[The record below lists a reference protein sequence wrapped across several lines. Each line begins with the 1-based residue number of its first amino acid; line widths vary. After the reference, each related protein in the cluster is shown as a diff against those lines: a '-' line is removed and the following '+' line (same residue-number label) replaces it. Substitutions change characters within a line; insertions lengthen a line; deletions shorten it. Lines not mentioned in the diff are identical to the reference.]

1 MTTMPIIWNVRV
13 EAWLK
18 AIRKRILSPVAELP
32 TEFAST
38 TEHLTPAQAA
48 RLRYRPIRRGGK
60 WGRKWQYAWFHCKVN
75 VPRAPEGRSFVLTG
89 DIDTESVV
97 FVNGRPVGGLNR
109 LHSELD
115 LSRLVKGGGTLK
127 VLIETYAGHG
137 PTPAHLPYLL
147 PGKEPLQPVTRT
159 FKGLWLAEWNEQA
172 YQLWL
177 DATTVWGLAKS
188 LPGDSL
194 RRHRLEK
201 ALKEVT
207 ALVDPEAE
215 AEIFDGSF
223 AAAKAVLADLLSAR
237 NGPTMPEMFCFGHAH
252 LDVAWLWPLAQTYR
266 KAGATFSTAL
276 SLMKQYPEY
285 RFLQSQAQLYEYV
298 RRDYPDI
305 FNGIRWAVRRGQ
317 WIPDGAMWVEP
328 DTNISGGEALIRQ
341 FLYGKRYFKEHF
353 GIDSEVC
360 WLPDVFGYSGS
371 LPQILLGC
379 GVKYFTTAK
388 IFWNLHGGTTF
399 PYETFTWE
407 GIDGSGV
414 LAHFHRDY
422 NAETHPEAVA
432 RRWADCVHKDGT
444 DKFLYPF
451 GWGDGG
457 GGPTR
462 DHLEYLRRE
471 GDLEGLPRTRIASPR
486 EFFAALEKAGPPQDR
501 YVGELYYEFHRGTYT
516 SQARTK
522 RGNRKGEFALRE
534 AEIWSAAAAI
544 LRGRRVPRERL
555 EKAWKALLLNQFH
568 DVLPGSSIRRVY
580 EEAEA
585 LYGEILSECGNI
597 ASAAKRAIAPGR
609 LPRRGD
615 GWTVWNS
622 LSWRREA
629 LVSLPVEG
637 KVGQAVDDS
646 GSVLPSQ
653 VIGRG
658 KSRRLLVAVP
668 NVPSVGCKTIK
679 LLPGKSAD
687 CPSPVTAR
695 AGRGGIIMENEH
707 LRLLIDKRG
716 QITQLLD
723 KVADRQLVK
732 TGEVM
737 NRLELYRDNPA
748 KFDAWD
754 IDEPYK
760 TAPVRIGPAQRVEVI
775 ADGPLEA
782 RVAVARKVG
791 RSVLNQEIVLRAG
804 SRRIDFETRVD
815 WRETHRLL
823 KAAFPADLSSATL
836 RGEIQFGHVVR
847 PTHRNTE
854 FEKARFEWPAQKW
867 ADLSEANYG
876 VAVLNDCK
884 YGYDILDGVLRLSLL
899 RAPVAPDLQAD
910 QGEHTFTY
918 ALLAHNCGFAESG
931 VVRAAYE
938 LNAPVAVE
946 TGRCATRLSS
956 SKSEGEFS
964 LLQVS
969 GSTVVVETVKLAE
982 DGGDLVVRL
991 YESAGGAARV
1001 RLSVAAPIKSAAECN
1016 MLETPRRKLRIT
1028 GDSEILLKFRAFEI
1042 KTVRLCLKKK

>member
-1 MTTMPIIWNVRV
+1 MTMPIIWNVRV
-13 EAWLK
+13 ESWLK
-18 AIRKRILSPVAELP
+18 AIRNRVLSPVAELP
-32 TEFAST
+32 TEFAVTS
-38 TEHLTPAQAA
+38 EHLTPAHAA
-48 RLRYRPIRRGGK
+48 RLRYRPIRRGRK
-60 WGRKWQYAWFHCKVN
+60 WGRKWQYAWFRCKVD
-75 VPRAPEGRSFVLTG
+75 VPHAPKGKAYVLTG
-89 DIDTESVV
+89 NTDTESVV
-97 FVNGRPVGGLNR
+97 FVAGRAIGGLNR
-109 LHSELD
+109 LHSKLD
-115 LSRLVKGGGTLK
+115 LSRLVKGSGTLK

-137 PTPAHLPYLL
+137 PTPSHRPYVLD
-147 PGKEPLQPVTRT
+147 PIPSTPPAQQT
-159 FKGLWLAEWNEQA
+159 FKGLWLAEWNEQT

-177 DATTVWGLAKS
+177 DATTVWGLAKT
-188 LPGDSL
+188 LPDDSL
-194 RRHRLEK
+194 RRYRLEN

-215 AEIFDGSF
+215 PKTFDGSL
-223 AAAKAVLADLLSAR
+223 AAARSVLAGLLAAR

-276 SLMKQYPEY
+276 ALMKQYPEY

-305 FNGIRWAVRRGQ
+305 FDGIRRAVRRGQ
-317 WIPDGAMWVEP
+317 WIADGAMWVEP
-328 DTNISGGEALIRQ
+328 DTNISGGESLIRQ
-341 FLYGKRYFKEHF
+341 FLYGKRFFKENF

-360 WLPDVFGYSGS
+360 WLPDVFGYNGN

-379 GVKYFTTAK
+379 GVKYFSTAK

-407 GIDGSGV
+407 GIDGSEV

-422 NAETHPEAVA
+422 NAETHPEAIA

-486 EFFAALEKAGPPQDR
+486 EFFAELEKSGPPQDR

-516 SQARTK
+516 SQARIK
-522 RGNRKGEFALRE
+522 RGNRKCEFALRE
-534 AEIWSAAAAI
+534 AEIFSAVASI
-544 LRGRRVPRERL
+544 TQNQKVPRERL
-555 EKAWKALLLNQFH
+555 EKAWKNLLLNQFH
-568 DVLPGSSIRRVY
+568 DILPGSSIRRVY

-585 LYGEILSECGNI
+585 LYGEILAECEEI
-597 ASAAKRAIAPGR
+597 TSSAKKAIATGQA
-609 LPRRGD
+609 
-615 GWTVWNS
+615 GWTIWNT
-622 LSWRREA
+622 LSWRRDTIA
-629 LVSLPVEG
+629 SLPVEG
-637 KVGQAVDDS
+637 KVGQAVDCD
-646 GSVLPSQ
+646 GTPLPSQ
-653 VIGRG
+653 IIGRG
-658 KSRRLLVAVP
+658 KNRRLLVAVP
-668 NVPSVGCKTIK
+668 NVPSVGCKTIQ
-679 LLPGKSAD
+679 LLPGKPAD
-687 CPSPVTAR
+687 CPSSVTAR

-723 KVADRQLVK
+723 KVAGRQLVK

-737 NRLELYRDNPA
+737 NRLELYRDNPS

-760 TAPVRIGPAQRVEVI
+760 TTPVRIGPAQRVEII

-782 RVAVARKVG
+782 RVAVTRKVG
-791 RSVLNQEIVLRAG
+791 RSSLHQEIVLCAG
-804 SRRIDFETRVD
+804 SRRIDFETCVD
-815 WRETHRLL
+815 WKETHRLL
-823 KAAFPADLSSATL
+823 KVAFPAELSSVTL

-867 ADLSEANYG
+867 ADLSEAHYG
-876 VAVLNDCK
+876 MAVLNDCK

-899 RAPVAPDLQAD
+899 RAPEAPDAQAD
-910 QGEHTFTY
+910 RGEHSFTY
-918 ALLAHNCGFAESG
+918 SLLAHNCGFAESG

-938 LNAPVAVE
+938 LNVPAAVDPE
-946 TGRCATRLSS
+946 RYTD
-956 SKSEGEFS
+956 GEFS
-964 LLQVS
+964 FLQVS
-969 GSTVVVETVKLAE
+969 GNSVVVETLKIAE
-982 DGGDLVVRL
+982 DGGDLIVRL
-991 YESAGGAARV
+991 YESVGGAVKV
-1001 RLSVAAPIKSAAECN
+1001 RLNVSAPIKTASECD
-1016 MLETPRRKLRIT
+1016 MLETPQRKLRVSKNGAIT
-1028 GDSEILLKFRAFEI
+1028 LNFRAFEI
-1042 KTVRLCLKKK
+1042 KTVRVGLCRKLR

>member
-1 MTTMPIIWNVRV
+1 M
-13 EAWLK
+13 K
-18 AIRKRILSPVAELP
+18 AIRERVLSPVAELP
-32 TEFAST
+32 TEFAT
-38 TEHLTPAQAA
+38 TSEHLTPAQAVG
-48 RLRYRPIRRGGK
+48 LRYRPIRRDRK
-60 WGRKWQYAWFHCKVN
+60 WGQKWEYAWFRCKVD
-75 VPRAPEGRSFVLTG
+75 VPRAPKGKAFVLTG
-89 DIDTESVV
+89 NTDAESVV
-97 FVNGRPVGGLNR
+97 FVNGQAVSGLNQF
-109 LHSELD
+109 HSEVD
-115 LSRLVKGGGTLK
+115 LSRLVKGAGVVK

-137 PTPAHLPYLL
+137 PTPANLPYLL
-147 PGKEPLQPVTRT
+147 PGKEPIQPVTRT
-159 FKGLWLAEWNEQA
+159 FKGLWLAELNESA

-177 DATTVWGLAKS
+177 DATTVWGLAKA

-194 RRHRLEK
+194 RRHRLESG
-201 ALKEVT
+201 LKEVT

-215 AEIFDGSF
+215 AEIFDGSLS
-223 AAAKAVLADLLSAR
+223 AARAVLADLLAAR

-266 KAGATFSTAL
+266 KVGATFSTAL

-305 FNGIRWAVRRGQ
+305 FDGIRRAVRRGQ
-317 WIPDGAMWVEP
+317 WIADGSMWVEP

-360 WLPDVFGYSGS
+360 WLPDVFGYNGN

-379 GVKYFTTAK
+379 GVKYFSTAK
-388 IFWNLHGGTTF
+388 IFWNLYGGTTF
-399 PYETFTWE
+399 PYETFIWE

-414 LAHFHRDY
+414 LTHLHRNY

-432 RRWADCVHKDGT
+432 KRWADCVHKGEA

-471 GDLEGLPRTRIASPR
+471 GDLEGLPRTRYASPR
-486 EFFAALEKAGPPQDR
+486 EFFAELEKSGPPQDR
-501 YVGELYYEFHRGTYT
+501 YVGELYFEFHRGTYT

-522 RGNRKGEFALRE
+522 RGNRKCEFALRA
-534 AEIWSAAAAI
+534 AEIWSVVAQTM
-544 LRGRRVPRERL
+544 RGRKWPRERL
-555 EKAWKALLLNQFH
+555 EKSWKDLLLNQFH
-568 DVLPGSSIRRVY
+568 DILPGSSIRRVY

-585 LYGEILSECGNI
+585 LYEEILTECGNI
-597 ASAAKRAIAPGR
+597 ASAARRAVAPGR
-609 LPRRGD
+609 D

-622 LSWRREA
+622 LSWRRDVMA
-629 LVSLPVEG
+629 SLPVEG
-637 KVGQAVDDS
+637 KVSQAVDCN
-646 GSVLPSQ
+646 GNPLPGQ
-653 VIGRG
+653 ILGRG
-658 KSRRLLVAVP
+658 RSRRLLVAVP

-679 LLPGKSAD
+679 LLPGKSAP

-695 AGRGGIIMENEH
+695 AERGGILMENEH
-707 LRLLIDKRG
+707 LRLRIDKRG
-716 QITQLLD
+716 EITQLLD
-723 KVADRQLVK
+723 KAADRQLIRPAQTV
-732 TGEVM
+732 
-737 NRLELYRDNPA
+737 NRLELYRDNPGA
-748 KFDAWD
+748 WDAWD

-760 TAPVRIGPAQRVEVI
+760 TTPVRMGQAQRVEII

-791 RSVLNQEIVLRAG
+791 RSDLNQEIVLRAG

-823 KAAFPADLSSATL
+823 KAAFPVDLSAATL
-836 RGEIQFGHVVR
+836 RGEIQFGHVIR

-867 ADLSEANYG
+867 ADMSEAHYG

-884 YGYDILDGVLRLSLL
+884 YGYDVLDGVLRLSLL
-899 RAPVAPDLQAD
+899 RAPVAPDPQAD
-910 QGEHTFTY
+910 QGEHAFTY
-918 ALLAHNCGFAESG
+918 AMLVHNCGFAESD

-938 LNAPVAVE
+938 LNAPVTVE
-946 TGRCATRLSS
+946 AGRCAG
-956 SKSEGEFS
+956 GEFS

-969 GSTVVVETVKLAE
+969 GSAVVVETVKVAE

-1001 RLSVAAPIKSAAECN
+1001 RLRFAAPIKNAAECD
-1016 MLETPRRKLRIT
+1016 MLETPRRKLRVT

-1042 KTVRLCLKKK
+1042 KTLRLRLNAMKKEE